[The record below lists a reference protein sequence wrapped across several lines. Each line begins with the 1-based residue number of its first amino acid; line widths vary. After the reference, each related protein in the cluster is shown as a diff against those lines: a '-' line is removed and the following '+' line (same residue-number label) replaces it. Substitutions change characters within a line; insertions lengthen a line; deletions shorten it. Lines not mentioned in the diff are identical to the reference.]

1 MVSQTCQVEV
11 MGATHGVDM
20 IMNCLNK
27 RYTSR
32 TEIITL
38 YIHYNMTDNSLL
50 FADDA
55 VIFAPSAKGLQ
66 HLVDICSKF
75 ALTHDVAFNAVNMV
89 TTLQTT

>member
-1 MVSQTCQVEV
+1 
-11 MGATHGVDM
+11 
-20 IMNCLNK
+20 
-27 RYTSR
+27 
-32 TEIITL
+32 
-38 YIHYNMTDNSLL
+38 MTDNSLL